1 MDKFPLKIFLLLPLN
16 LCSGVLVAC
25 SSLAHVVCP
34 APSQRLSDTPAASV
48 QSRSLF
54 VPVIVFLLNPF
65 QTCSL
70 EASRPCPRLTDT
82 PRLPPM
88 VNISHPLISDCDS
101 KTYFH
106 IIHVVFTVKA
116 SLKDMSC
123 RYNVFLTEAFD
134 CFSLLYIT
142 M

>member
-1 MDKFPLKIFLLLPLN
+1 MYSCILKPPPT
-16 LCSGVLVAC
+16 
-25 SSLAHVVCP
+25 SSFEYP
-34 APSQRLSDTPAASV
+34 PTFTTSPPAASV

-88 VNISHPLISDCDS
+88 VNITHPLISDCDT
-101 KTYFH
+101 KTYFY